1 MKLLMKNNP
10 PCFQHKN
17 ASTFPC
23 ISVLCS
29 ESDSYKYQYTPFP
42 VTVGYS
48 DIEKFH
54 QLYFLSL
61 QLGEEEKQCT
71 IWQDCLEHIKLQC
84 LRIGY
89 IGPMYSED
97 FIKLKTF
104 LNGNAALPR
113 SSFCLR
119 SRC

>member
-54 QLYFLSL
+54 
-61 QLGEEEKQCT
+61 
-71 IWQDCLEHIKLQC
+71 
-84 LRIGY
+84 
-89 IGPMYSED
+89 
-97 FIKLKTF
+97 
-104 LNGNAALPR
+104 
-113 SSFCLR
+113 
-119 SRC
+119 